1 MPFGW
6 NKNMETVSPLNPSAV
21 ASGNRNPQTYAL
33 ASLGHTESEVAGEV
47 FRVVLFSGGGTGL
60 GYAIGRDWKSAAIG
74 GLAGVVLWA
83 LVGRG

>member
-6 NKNMETVSPLNPSAV
+6 NKNMETVSPINPSAV
-21 ASGNRNPQTYAL
+21 AA
-33 ASLGHTESEVAGEV
+33 LGHTESEVAGEV